1 MADVN
6 EDKSSSRGS
15 RAKSRMAGAE
25 VPAEGEPPVNE
36 LSFASLSGLVQESDQ
51 LQALAPLP
59 AMGGTTT
66 SGNAMSKEDPMS
78 KEDEI
83 VKRLDALKSCK
94 QTLTSST

>member
-1 MADVN
+1 
-6 EDKSSSRGS
+6 
-15 RAKSRMAGAE
+15 MAGAE

-36 LSFASLSGLVQESDQ
+36 ISFASLSGIVQESDQ

-78 KEDEI
+78 KLDEI

>member
-1 MADVN
+1 
-6 EDKSSSRGS
+6 
-15 RAKSRMAGAE
+15 MAGAE

-51 LQALAPLP
+51 LQALAPVP

-66 SGNAMSKEDPMS
+66 SGSTMS

-83 VKRLDALKSCK
+83 VRRLDAMMSL
-94 QTLTSST
+94 

>member
-6 EDKSSSRGS
+6 EEKSSSRGS

-66 SGNAMSKEDPMS
+66 SGNTMS

-83 VKRLDALKSCK
+83 VKRLDAL
-94 QTLTSST
+94 